1 MISQIILLG
10 TLLAGSITDLKKRE
24 VPDLLNY
31 SLIVMAL
38 LVASITSL
46 YYGSF
51 LPLKTTLLG
60 MFIALVFGNIL
71 FYSGQW
77 GGGDAKMI
85 IGAGGFIGVGT
96 HEVLSLNVFYYFLL
110 YSFIIAAI
118 TGMAWMILM
127 SIKNKEAFLK
137 EYEKIKKSRNNFL
150 FKIAYLPLV
159 VITLLLMY
167 FNPVKSVNP
176 LIFLLLVLIGFAYY
190 LSVFIKAT
198 EEVAFKKLIPVNELT
213 EGDWIL
219 SEHGIE
225 IDNTGITFEQI
236 DILKKK
242 GVKKVLVKEGIPF
255 VPSFFLAYLVLLI

>member
-1 MISQIILLG
+1 MIPQLILLG

-31 SLIVMAL
+31 SLIAFAL
-38 LVASITSL
+38 IIASLTSV
-46 YYGSF
+46 YYETY

-60 MFIALVFGNIL
+60 MFVALVFGNIL

-85 IGAGGFIGVGT
+85 IGAGGIIGIGT
-96 HEVLSLNVFYYFLL
+96 HEVFSLNIFFYFLL

-118 TGMAWMILM
+118 TGLVWMILM
-127 SIKNKEAFLK
+127 SLKNKEAFLK
-137 EYEKIKKSRNNFL
+137 EYEKIKKGRNNFL
-150 FKIAYLPLV
+150 FKVSYLTLV
-159 VITLLLMY
+159 IITIILMY
-167 FNPVKSVNP
+167 FNPVKAVNP
-176 LIFLLLVLIGFAYY
+176 LIFALLVLIGFAYY

-198 EEVAFKKLIPVNELT
+198 EEVAFKKWISVNDLT

-219 SEHGIE
+219 SEHGVKIN
-225 IDNTGITFEQI
+225 NTGITFEQI
-236 DILKKK
+236 DLLKKK
-242 GVKKVLVKEGIPF
+242 GVDKVLVKEGIPF